1 MEEGYTSLPAS
12 HLLGSVPAVIA
23 EDKTTSV
30 ASEAASSANLHLF
43 PPSNGGYQAPGTP
56 SGADEQTTSSWQG
69 VFSIS
74 SYSSYFNV
82 DTDVVVERII
92 SSVYPM
98 NDFYR
103 KIDGN
108 PDLYGPIWI
117 SATLMFMLAALGN
130 VGTYVMEKR
139 NDSSTTWTFDVNY
152 VEWSACAIF
161 GYVLA
166 VPAAFYFLLQ
176 YFGFRTSLVRL
187 WCMWGYSLFIFM
199 PICMLLVVPVE
210 LFRWIIIILAG
221 TASSWFIAV
230 NLKACTQSS
239 DLMILIV
246 GAMVLQFALALFI
259 KMFFFP

>member
-23 EDKTTSV
+23 EDKTTSI
-30 ASEAASSANLHLF
+30 ASEGIDAVYYYEFLFGIINIRAKVTVSETKSGYLGLFFDSWSDFNAAASTANLHLF

-108 PDLYGPIWI
+108 PDLGVA
-117 SATLMFMLAALGN
+117 ATWLAWPGL
-130 VGTYVMEKR
+130 K
-139 NDSSTTWTFDVNY
+139 
-152 VEWSACAIF
+152 
-161 GYVLA
+161 L
-166 VPAAFYFLLQ
+166 
-176 YFGFRTSLVRL
+176 
-187 WCMWGYSLFIFM
+187 
-199 PICMLLVVPVE
+199 LLVVPVE
-210 LFRWIIIILAG
+210 LFRWIIIIVAG

-230 NLKACTQSS
+230 NLKAYTQSG